1 MAFNA
6 YLMNK
11 NTLSSLHYLAAPSLS
26 AELRYATYESES
38 TLNTPRLTSYLR
50 ANHFQ
55 RRSVVVFYKA
65 RSRTSVYCI
74 QRARTACMTQHGRP
88 SCSLSRALSL
98 SHLFTSFAYMIF
110 CLSEKNTNALAL
122 PLTKNRVDFTVDFL
136 WDMVVLFWK
145 IDRSGFSSAAA
156 SFSTNLVSKRC
167 IPQVEVEV
175 CLGCKIDSESI
186 LWSIIDSESLRECPP
201 KIDSCRDSITTRSL
215 ISHLSLC
222 HERR

>member
-1 MAFNA
+1 MIRRSWQFQRWHGDFLIPCWYFVMGTNA
-6 YLMNK
+6 SNQKLKAKLPSRASERERVCVYNTYNLKYL
-11 NTLSSLHYLAAPSLS
+11 LRVFWSSLLHTM
-26 AELRYATYESES
+26 RYV
-38 TLNTPRLTSYLR
+38 RMVILT
-50 ANHFQ
+50 
-55 RRSVVVFYKA
+55 VVFC
-65 RSRTSVYCI
+65 VCI
-74 QRARTACMTQHGRP
+74 
-88 SCSLSRALSL
+88 
-98 SHLFTSFAYMIF
+98 F
-110 CLSEKNTNALAL
+110 
-122 PLTKNRVDFTVDFL
+122 
-136 WDMVVLFWK
+136 VLFWK

-215 ISHLSLC
+215 ISHLSLLC